1 MDTNGFVFWDT
12 ETTGLDKAFHVP
24 VEIGG
29 LITDGD
35 LVPSRSFELESRPPK
50 FVLPDPGAL
59 VTTGRSISELHARD
73 LSCYAATQ
81 KFAAEVRSV
90 TPTCFVTYN
99 GVSFDDP
106 LIQHTLFRN
115 LHDPYLM
122 MKGGNRRLD
131 LLNVMRLMHSLG
143 LGSLVVPT
151 NGSGK
156 SVFKLDQ
163 LARLNGFR
171 ESGAHSAAV
180 DTRALL
186 HLTLLVREKS
196 PAIWQ
201 RALSV
206 WSRKDSV
213 RDLLLGNEVVI
224 QFEWNWQKA
233 KPVFKAL
240 MPISPGRSYAGEF
253 LCLDL
258 ECEPSDYA
266 ALSPEEFV
274 QEITIGPKPRPI
286 CPVRLNAVPIVFRVD
301 DPLVAGVVPH
311 SVETLLARVRRLQSD
326 PSLRE
331 RILTAADLRRAEFSE
346 PEHPEQQLYSG
357 GFITDADMIALNR
370 FHACTDLGRMGA
382 VERILDKRLQYLAA
396 RLMYEEWPAELPS
409 AAKLSMDAELN
420 RRLHAGLNAPWTTF
434 ATAQRDIE
442 KMLPDA
448 NAKGRANLVEY
459 LDYISLVLSIPEAAE

>member
-24 VEIGG
+24 VEVGG

-35 LVPSRSFELESRPPK
+35 LRPSRSFELVSRPPK
-50 FVLPDPGAL
+50 FVLPEPGAL
-59 VTTGRSISELHARD
+59 VTTGRSISELNARE
-73 LSCYAATQ
+73 LSCYAAVER
-81 KFAAEVRSV
+81 FAAEVRVV

-131 LLNVMRLMHSLG
+131 LLNVVRLVHALG
-143 LGSLVVPT
+143 LGSLNVPT

-156 SVFKLDQ
+156 PVFKLDQ
-163 LARLNGFR
+163 LAVLNGFR
-171 ESGAHSAAV
+171 ESGAHSACV

-186 HLTLLVREKS
+186 HVALLVRENS
-196 PAIWQ
+196 AAIWQ

-213 RDLLLGNEVVI
+213 RDLLLSNEVVI

-233 KPVFKAL
+233 TPVFKAL
-240 MPISPGRSYAGEF
+240 MPISAGRSYPGEV

-258 ECEPSDYA
+258 ECDPSDYG
-266 ALSPEEFV
+266 ALSPEELV

-286 CPVRLNAVPIVFRVD
+286 CPVRLNAVPIVFSVD
-301 DPLVAGVVPH
+301 DPLVGGVVPH
-311 SVETLLARVRRLQSD
+311 TVETLLARVRRLQSD
-326 PSLRE
+326 PSLRG

-370 FHACTDLGRMGA
+370 FHACADLGRMSA
-382 VERILDKRLQYLAA
+382 VERIQDKRLRYLAA
-396 RLMYEEWPAELPS
+396 RLLYEEWPGELPS
-409 AAKLSMDAELN
+409 AMKLSMDAELN
-420 RRLHAGLNAPWTTF
+420 RRLHAGLKAPWTTF

-442 KMLPDA
+442 KMLPGADL
-448 NAKGRANLVEY
+448 KGRAILLEY
-459 LDYISLVLSIPEAAE
+459 LDYISLLSSIPDAAE